1 MARYKGAVCRLCR
14 REGQKLYLKGEK
26 CFNKDKCPLE
36 KRNYPPGQHIDTRGK
51 LTEYGLRLREKQKVK
66 RIYGVLESQFKR
78 YFEEAERMKG
88 VTGENLLKL
97 LEKRLDNVVYR
108 LGFAVSRAQARQLV
122 AHGHILV
129 NGRKVDIPSYQ
140 VEVGDKIEVREKS
153 KNLKII
159 QEAISFSEGKE
170 VPKWLEVDREKLY
183 GIVKAEPERSD
194 IDFTVS
200 EQLIVEF
207 YSK

>member
-1 MARYKGAVCRLCR
+1 M
-14 REGQKLYLKGEK
+14 
-26 CFNKDKCPLE
+26 N
-36 KRNYPPGQHIDTRGK
+36 
-51 LTEYGLRLREKQKVK
+51 
-66 RIYGVLESQFKR
+66 
-78 YFEEAERMKG
+78 
-88 VTGENLLKL
+88 
-97 LEKRLDNVVYR
+97 
-108 LGFAVSRAQARQLV
+108 
-122 AHGHILV
+122 ILV